1 MAEILT
7 AIQPVTNNII
17 SNWKDSGA
25 RGTIVVMIGGNL
37 TQVMCD
43 IHTTQNDYSE
53 SVTTLM
59 NRIKSEKIM
68 EYVGINKKQKTFI
81 RRPNYVP
88 HKINEEVDPIIIDAS
103 VTKEVR
109 EWIKDEIE
117 ATKDLI
123 VESRTK
129 LANLE
134 PGSARNRVITEME
147 ISELVETMTKLV
159 PTTSLNKWWE
169 LTVIDQF
176 CNREDQKLKNWYQLL
191 IILEAIK
198 ALGDKY
204 IPKPIEVE
212 VKIIP
217 TGEKYVYRC
226 YENFQIEGAAVTVNI
241 HTKVGS
247 IDENG
252 NQVPDYTGEQI
263 EETRQELQKKEI
275 RHGPMMEVGRAT
287 GKYKY
292 TEEEVTETYN
302 LLEETVKSRL
312 LEQWKLS
319 NVLKEDQLSDEECQ
333 QTQSRYEHMMIKH
346 TVGRFNDQQN
356 LGDLKSWQWGLLAE
370 VLKMNIAVV
379 SKVQEETTKISESK
393 YPNGTLFK
401 DCIQLQQ
408 IKVKGKTRW
417 NRVEECNRNIKEH
430 IYGRTSRD
438 I

>member
-1 MAEILT
+1 
-7 AIQPVTNNII
+7 
-17 SNWKDSGA
+17 
-25 RGTIVVMIGGNL
+25 
-37 TQVMCD
+37 
-43 IHTTQNDYSE
+43 
-53 SVTTLM
+53 
-59 NRIKSEKIM
+59 
-68 EYVGINKKQKTFI
+68 
-81 RRPNYVP
+81 
-88 HKINEEVDPIIIDAS
+88 

-109 EWIKDEIE
+109 EWIKDEIK

-129 LANLE
+129 LANSE

-287 GKYKY
+287 GKDKY

-302 LLEETVKSRL
+302 LLEETVKIRL
-312 LEQWKLS
+312 LEQWKLK
-319 NVLKEDQLSDEECQ
+319 N
-333 QTQSRYEHMMIKH
+333 
-346 TVGRFNDQQN
+346 
-356 LGDLKSWQWGLLAE
+356 
-370 VLKMNIAVV
+370 
-379 SKVQEETTKISESK
+379 
-393 YPNGTLFK
+393 
-401 DCIQLQQ
+401 
-408 IKVKGKTRW
+408 
-417 NRVEECNRNIKEH
+417 
-430 IYGRTSRD
+430 
-438 I
+438 